1 MKQWK
6 QRMSAFFSRR
16 WGIPAAC
23 YLLALAVWVLVGLG
37 SLAGD
42 SLARAQGRLTQQ
54 VVELDRFILS
64 ELELSRDGADLKSED
79 GSVSGLLMTTGGD
92 PQMILEDVS
101 GQVVRTLRELAEVDG
116 SPRAR

>member
-6 QRMSAFFSRR
+6 QRLSAFFSRP

-64 ELELSRDGADLKSED
+64 ELGRSGDGADLESAAGG
-79 GSVSGLLMTTGGD
+79 GSGRGLAPGGG
-92 PQMILEDVS
+92 P
-101 GQVVRTLRELAEVDG
+101 GVRAAAFPVF
-116 SPRAR
+116 